1 MNATILLLPGD
12 GIGPEVVAAA
22 ASVLRAVASRFGYH
36 SDLRRALIA
45 RALRRGLPPLP
56 HDTLNAAR
64 EADAI
69 LLGAVGDP
77 EFDRGDSTR
86 RPETALLTIRRELQ
100 LYANLR
106 PAKVWPG
113 LESSGPLKT
122 EVVAGTDMLVVRELT
137 GGLYYGEP
145 RGIAADG
152 SSAHNT
158 MRYSRH
164 EIDRIARRAFDA
176 ARLRRKRVTSVDKA
190 NVLETSRLWR
200 QVVTEVAREYP
211 DVTLDHMLV
220 DSCAMRIA
228 LAPSS
233 FDVILTENM
242 FGDILSDEAGAIVGS
257 LGLLPSASLGDGP
270 GLFEPVHGSA
280 PDIAGR
286 TSRIRSARSD
296 RPRCCSGTRSAS
308 TPRRAPSNRRSKPC
322 CAAAP
327 GTTDLAVGVRAENR
341 VRGKW
346 QRPWYPRCR
355 RHRRRG
361 DVAGLKV
368 GGPLVGLNACQP
380 GLRAPAYGRN
390 SYSTVTLFARFLG

>member
-1 MNATILLLPGD
+1 MQASILLLPGD

-22 ASVLRAVASRFGYH
+22 ASVLRAVASRFNH
-36 SDLRRALIA
+36 QFDLNEASIGGAAIRRH
-45 RALRRGLPPLP
+45 LPPLP
-56 HDTLNAAR
+56 DETLAAAR
-64 EADAI
+64 AANAI

-77 EFDRGDSTR
+77 EFDRGDSSR
-86 RPETALLTIRRELQ
+86 RPETALLAIRRELK

-113 LESSGPLKT
+113 LEASGPLKPS
-122 EVVAGTDMLVVRELT
+122 VVSGTDMLVVRELT

-145 RGIAADG
+145 RGIAPDG

-158 MRYSRH
+158 MRYSRV
-164 EIDRIARRAFDA
+164 EIERITRRAFDA

-200 QVVTEVAREYP
+200 QVVTTMAAEYP

-242 FGDILSDEAGAIVGS
+242 FGDILSDEAGAVVGS

-280 PDIAGR
+280 PDIAGKDIANPIGAIGSVAMLLR
-286 TSRIRSARSD
+286 HALGLEAEARSVEAAIGETLRAGHRTAD
-296 RPRCCSGTRSAS
+296 LAAGSERPTGTRQM
-308 TPRRAPSNRRSKPC
+308 
-322 CAAAP
+322 AAAVV
-327 GTTDLAVGVRAENR
+327 DRLR
-341 VRGKW
+341 V
-346 QRPWYPRCR
+346 
-355 RHRRRG
+355 
-361 DVAGLKV
+361 
-368 GGPLVGLNACQP
+368 
-380 GLRAPAYGRN
+380 
-390 SYSTVTLFARFLG
+390 

>member
-1 MNATILLLPGD
+1 MNASILLLPGD

-22 ASVLRAVASRFGYH
+22 ASVLRAIGSRFNHQFRLDEGTIGGAA
-36 SDLRRALIA
+36 LRKGLAPLPAETLAAA
-45 RALRRGLPPLP
+45 RAS
-56 HDTLNAAR
+56 N
-64 EADAI
+64 AI

-77 EFDRGDSTR
+77 EFDRGDSSR
-86 RPETALLTIRRELQ
+86 RPETALLAIRRELK

-106 PAKVWPG
+106 PAKVWAG
-113 LESSGPLKT
+113 LEDAGPLKT
-122 EVVAGTDMLVVRELT
+122 TVVSGTDMLVVRELT

-158 MRYSRH
+158 MRYSRE
-164 EIDRIARRAFDA
+164 EIERIARRAFDA
-176 ARLRRKRVTSVDKA
+176 ARVRRKRVTSVDKA

-200 QVVTEVAREYP
+200 QVTTAVASDYP

-228 LAPSS
+228 LAPAS

-280 PDIAGR
+280 PDIAGKNIANPIGAIGSAAMLLRHALGLEDEARAIEIAIGRALTAGLR
-286 TSRIRSARSD
+286 TADLAQGSD
-296 RPRCCSGTRSAS
+296 KAIGT
-308 TPRRAPSNRRSKPC
+308 KQM
-322 CAAAP
+322 AAAIVSA
-327 GTTDLAVGVRAENR
+327 LEASANAAV
-341 VRGKW
+341 
-346 QRPWYPRCR
+346 
-355 RHRRRG
+355 
-361 DVAGLKV
+361 
-368 GGPLVGLNACQP
+368 
-380 GLRAPAYGRN
+380 
-390 SYSTVTLFARFLG
+390 